1 MSVKTLSVP
10 EKRSATVYGYITERN
25 RKWLDGQAKKH
36 GLKLSPTLDM
46 FLNKLRSQ
54 YPLKKKSA

>member
-1 MSVKTLSVP
+1 MKLTVP
-10 EKRSATVYGYITERN
+10 EKRDATVYGYVTQKN

-54 YPLKKKSA
+54 YPLKKKTV

>member
-1 MSVKTLSVP
+1 MKLSVP
-10 EKRSATVYGYITERN
+10 EKRSATIYGYVTVKN

-36 GLKLSPTLDM
+36 DLKLSPTLDM
-46 FLNKLRSQ
+46 FLTKLRTQ